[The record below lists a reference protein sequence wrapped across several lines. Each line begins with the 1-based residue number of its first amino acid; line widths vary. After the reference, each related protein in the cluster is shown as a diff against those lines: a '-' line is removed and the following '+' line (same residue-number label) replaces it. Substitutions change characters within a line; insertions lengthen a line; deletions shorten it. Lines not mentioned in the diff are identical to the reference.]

1 MLSPAYIKKYGL
13 NSIPIFGD
21 VGGVYLNFGLW
32 GLALVPGWL
41 VVKQI
46 GVTLG
51 DKKLERESVAFR
63 EEQAVEDAKN
73 LGVEKSAA

>member
-1 MLSPAYIKKYGL
+1 L
-13 NSIPIFGD
+13 NSIHIFAD

-32 GLALVPGWL
+32 ALALFPGWL

-51 DKKLERESVAFR
+51 DKKLEREGQASRDR
-63 EEQAVEDAKN
+63 EILADAK
-73 LGVEKSAA
+73 E

>member
-1 MLSPAYIKKYGL
+1 M
-13 NSIPIFGD
+13 NSIPIFAD

-41 VVKQI
+41 VVKEI

-51 DKKLERESVAFR
+51 DRKLERERVAFR
-63 EEQAVEDAKN
+63 EEQRIADEAPLKV
-73 LGVEKSAA
+73 

>member
-1 MLSPAYIKKYGL
+1 M
-13 NSIPIFGD
+13 
-21 VGGVYLNFGLW
+21 
-32 GLALVPGWL
+32 
-41 VVKQI
+41 KQI

>member
-1 MLSPAYIKKYGL
+1 L
-13 NSIPIFGD
+13 NSIAIIAD

-32 GLALVPGWL
+32 ALALLPGWL

-51 DKKLERESVAFR
+51 DKKLEREGEAFR
-63 EEQAVEDAKN
+63 ERERIADEKN
-73 LGVEKSAA
+73 